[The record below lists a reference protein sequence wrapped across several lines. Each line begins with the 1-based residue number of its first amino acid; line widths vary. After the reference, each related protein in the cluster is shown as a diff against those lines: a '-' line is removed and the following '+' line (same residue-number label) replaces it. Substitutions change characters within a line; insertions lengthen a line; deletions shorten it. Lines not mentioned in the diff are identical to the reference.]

1 MHKTIV
7 LMAIL
12 ISTSGC
18 KEEVQPEPAMP
29 PDTATVIRSAVV
41 PAKIDRSKLAEMKWL
56 EGRWRGTGAD
66 TPTFYERYSFP
77 TDSTMVAVNYRDSTM
92 TEIADST
99 IYTLNDGQ
107 LSNTGNGPQWVLSAI
122 GGDSIRFEPLA
133 RASNSFTW
141 RRISADEWT
150 AVLGAPASGGDS
162 ATARRYTM
170 RRVK

>member
-1 MHKTIV
+1 MYGRIV
-7 LMAIL
+7 VLAAI
-12 ISTSGC
+12 ISATGC
-18 KEEVQPEPAMP
+18 KAEDQPEVAPPA
-29 PDTATVIRSAVV
+29 DTATVIRSAVV
-41 PAKIDRSKLAEMKWL
+41 PAKIDRAQLAEMKWL

-77 TDSTMVAVNYRDSTM
+77 TDSTMVTVSYRDSTM
-92 TEIADST
+92 TEVADSS

-107 LSNTGNGPQWVLSAI
+107 LSNSGNGPQWVLSAI

-150 AVLGAPASGGDS
+150 ATLGAPASGGDS